1 MTLFWR
7 LYYFIFTDMF
17 DDMTF
22 MEVMMAEEVDYD
34 D

>member
-7 LYYFIFTDMF
+7 LYYFIFTDTL

-22 MEVMMAEEVDYD
+22 WEVMMAEEVDYE
-34 D
+34 